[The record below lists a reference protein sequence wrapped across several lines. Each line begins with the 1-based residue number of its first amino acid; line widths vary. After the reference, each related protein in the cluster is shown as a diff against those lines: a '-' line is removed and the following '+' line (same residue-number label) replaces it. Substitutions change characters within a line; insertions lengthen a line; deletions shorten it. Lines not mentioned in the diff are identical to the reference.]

1 MKHVHM
7 ICNAHL
13 DPVWLWRWEEG
24 CTEALSTFRTASALA
39 DKHPGFVF
47 NHNEA
52 LLYRWV
58 ESHDPVLFEEIRQ
71 KVRDGRWHIMGGWH
85 LQPDCNMPAG
95 ESFVRN
101 ILAGR
106 SFFTRAFGVRP
117 TTAVNFDSFGHS
129 RGLVQV
135 LVQAGYDSYLL
146 CRPAAAWYPFASQD
160 FTWRG
165 LDGSEILVHRSDE
178 NYNSVWGH
186 AAEELTPFLRE
197 KADETVTLWLW
208 GVGDHGGGPS
218 RKDLADL
225 SALAAAL
232 SWEPDET
239 GAAGGAGEPDDTAA
253 PGDAGKPNDT
263 GEPDDTGGSDGA
275 RRTLPLPPHH
285 LIHST
290 PEAYFAAL
298 RAAGRP
304 LPVVATGL
312 NPVAPGCYTSQIRVK
327 QKHRQLENEL
337 YLTERMT
344 SAAAMNG
351 LLPYDAAPLKAAELD
366 LLFSEFHDALPGS
379 GSQPVEEDT
388 LRQLEHGLQELS
400 AARLRALLALAAG
413 EAPVED
419 GTSVVLVYNPHPFE
433 VSGITE
439 IEFGTPKQNWE
450 KDFLYPT
457 AHIDGQPVPT
467 QAEKESG
474 NFAIDWRKKAAVEA
488 ALAPFAMTRMD
499 IRFHRVPA
507 RPSVAPLPLRTPFV
521 FDNGTLR
528 VVVNPETG
536 LMDSCRID
544 GTEFLRPGSFRLIVQ
559 EDTCNSWGIAPCDLT
574 GRNAFALLSPHEGSA
589 FSGLFEAV
597 VPSVRVIEDGD
608 VRTVVEAVFGYGHS
622 RAVQRYLLPKRGT
635 AFDVETRLYW
645 NEQDR
650 YVKLCIDTTLDG
662 AEYWGQIAFGRE
674 KLAGNGEEVV
684 AQKWTAL
691 TTGTHA
697 FSVLNAGLYGSN
709 AAHGTIGLTLLR
721 SAGFSA
727 GDCTTKAL
735 REHRFAP
742 RMDQGERV
750 HRFRIEAGA
759 AEPLLD
765 ALDRKAQVFNE
776 VPVAIPFCPSGR
788 GIRPVPALRFD
799 CPGVQLDCL
808 KRAEDGD
815 GFILRFHECQGRPQT
830 TELHLMGDALIETI
844 RFHPFEIRT
853 FRFRPHTGE
862 FAETTLLEGV

>member
-24 CTEALSTFRTASALA
+24 CTEALSTFRTAAALA
-39 DKHPGFVF
+39 DEYPGFVF
-47 NHNEA
+47 NHNES

-58 ESHDPVLFEEIRQ
+58 QTHDPALFEEIRQ

-106 SFFTRAFGVRP
+106 AFFAREFGVRP
-117 TTAVNFDSFGHS
+117 TTAINFDSFGHS

-135 LVQAGYDSYLL
+135 LVQAGYDSYLV
-146 CRPAAAWYPFASQD
+146 CRPAAPWYPFTSQD
-160 FTWRG
+160 FRWRG

-186 AAEELTPFLRE
+186 AAEELTRFLHA
-197 KADETVTLWLW
+197 KADESVTLWLW

-225 SALAAAL
+225 RQLAGVLAGENADDAAGAADNALA
-232 SWEPDET
+232 DET
-239 GAAGGAGEPDDTAA
+239 A
-253 PGDAGKPNDT
+253 
-263 GEPDDTGGSDGA
+263 GA
-275 RRTLPLPPHH
+275 RADEDATPLPPHR
-285 LIHST
+285 LAHST

-298 RAAGRP
+298 RAAGGVQ
-304 LPVVATGL
+304 PVVETGL
-312 NPVAPGCYTSQIRVK
+312 NPVAPGCYTSQIRIK

-337 YLTERMT
+337 YLTERM
-344 SAAAMNG
+344 AAAAAIAG
-351 LLPYDAAPLKAAELD
+351 LLPYDPAPLKAAELD

-400 AARLRALLALAAG
+400 AARLKAFLALSAG
-413 EAPVED
+413 EAPVVD
-419 GTSVVLVYNPHPFE
+419 GTSVVLVYNPHPFAI
-433 VSGITE
+433 SGITE

-457 AHIDGQPVPT
+457 VHIGGEAVPT
-467 QAEKESG
+467 QAEKETS
-474 NFAIDWRKKAAVEA
+474 NFAIDWRKKAAVETT
-488 ALAPFAMTRMD
+488 LPPFAMTRMD
-499 IRFHRVPA
+499 VCFHRVPA
-507 RPSVAPLPLRTPFV
+507 RPAFAPLPPRTPFV

-528 VVVNPETG
+528 VSINPETG
-536 LMDSCRID
+536 LLDSYAVD
-544 GTEFLRPGSFRLIVQ
+544 GAEFLRPGSFRLIVQ
-559 EDTCNSWGIAPCDLT
+559 EDTYNSWGIAPCDLT
-574 GRNAFALLSPHEGSA
+574 GRNAFSLLSPHEGSA

-622 RAVQRYLLPKRGT
+622 RAVQRYLLPKHG
-635 AFDVETRLYW
+635 ASFDVETRLYW

-650 YVKLCIDTTLDG
+650 YVKLCIDTTLEG
-662 AEYWGQIAFGRE
+662 ADYWGQIAFGRE
-674 KLAGNGEEVV
+674 RLAGSGEEVV

-691 TTGTHA
+691 TDGSHA
-697 FSVLNAGLYGSN
+697 FSAINGGLYGSN

-727 GDCTTKAL
+727 GDCTAKAL
-735 REHRFAP
+735 REHRFSP

-759 AEPLLD
+759 AEPLFGM
-765 ALDRKAQVFNE
+765 LDRKALAFNE
-776 VPVAIPFCPSGR
+776 APVAIPFCPSGR
-788 GIRPVPALRFD
+788 GTRPAPALAFD

-808 KRAEDGD
+808 KQAEDGD
-815 GFILRFHECQGRPQT
+815 GFILRFHECQGRPQI
-830 TELHLMGDALIETI
+830 LQLRLMGGSIMESLA
-844 RFHPFEIRT
+844 FGPFEIRT
-853 FRFRPHTGE
+853 FRFKPQTGE
-862 FAETTLLEGV
+862 FAESPLLEGV

>member
-39 DKHPGFVF
+39 DAYPGFVF

-58 ESHDPVLFEEIRQ
+58 QAHDPDLFEEIRL

-106 SFFTRAFGVRP
+106 SYFAREFGVRP
-117 TTAVNFDSFGHS
+117 TTAINFDSFGHS

-135 LVQAGYDSYLL
+135 LVQAGYDSYLV
-146 CRPAAAWYPFASQD
+146 CRPAAVWYPFASQD

-178 NYNSVWGH
+178 NYNSVWGQ
-186 AAEELTPFLRE
+186 AAEELTQFLGD
-197 KADETVTLWLW
+197 KADESVTLWLW

-218 RKDLADL
+218 RKDLSDL
-225 SALAAAL
+225 TEL
-232 SWEPDET
+232 SDRLS
-239 GAAGGAGEPDDTAA
+239 
-253 PGDAGKPNDT
+253 GD
-263 GEPDDTGGSDGA
+263 SS
-275 RRTLPLPPHH
+275 PLPPHR

-290 PEAYFAAL
+290 PEAYMTAL
-298 RAAGRP
+298 RATGRT
-304 LPVVATGL
+304 LPVVASGL

-337 YLTERMT
+337 YLTERMAA
-344 SAAAMNG
+344 AAAMTG

-400 AARLRALLALAAG
+400 AARLKAFLALSAG

-419 GTSVVLVYNPHPFE
+419 GTSVVLVYNPHPFP

-457 AHIDGQPVPT
+457 VHVAGQPVPT
-467 QAEKESG
+467 QAEKETS

-488 ALAPFAMTRMD
+488 TLAPFAMTRMD
-499 IRFHRVPA
+499 VRFHRVPA
-507 RPSVAPLPLRTPFV
+507 RPTFAPLPPRTPFV

-528 VVVNPETG
+528 VVINPDTG
-536 LMDSCRID
+536 LVDACRVD

-559 EDTCNSWGIAPCDLT
+559 EDTYNAWGIAPCDLT

-597 VPSVRVIEDGD
+597 VPSVRIIEDGD

-622 RAVQRYLLPKRGT
+622 RAVQRYLLPRRGA

-650 YVKLCIDTTLDG
+650 YVKLCIDTTLEG
-662 AEYWGQIAFGRE
+662 ADYWGQIAFGRE
-674 KLAGNGEEVV
+674 RLAGTGEEVV

-691 TTGTHA
+691 TSGSHA
-697 FSVLNAGLYGSN
+697 FSVINAGLYGSN
-709 AAHGTIGLTLLR
+709 AARGSIGLTLLR

-759 AEPLLD
+759 LEPLCGL
-765 ALDRKAQVFNE
+765 LDRKAQVFNE
-776 VPVAIPFCPSGR
+776 APVAIPFCPSGR
-788 GIRPVPALRFD
+788 GSRPVPVLTFD
-799 CPGVQLDCL
+799 CPGIQLDCL
-808 KRAEDGD
+808 KQAEDGD
-815 GFILRFHECQGRPQT
+815 GFILRFHECLGRQQET
-830 TELHLMGDALIETI
+830 TLHLLGGTVVETI
-844 RFHPFEIRT
+844 RFRPFEIRT
-853 FRFRPHTGE
+853 FRFRPHS
-862 FAETTLLEGV
+862 AELSTCPLLEGV